1 MNASVRAPNREQR
14 DEIEELIVERYKV
27 TLTKKDYQ
35 KILEIPD
42 IELIAVEKEH
52 SIRFYLLCSTLE
64 ALQTLRRLL
73 ESGQLKESIE
83 ELFNSLLADDIQ
95 FKPVHLTHLSLMNYC
110 SSMDYFNNGRP
121 IKCQILTEI

>member
-1 MNASVRAPNREQR
+1 VGARTRKQRAEL
-14 DEIEELIVERYKV
+14 EELIVVKYKV
-27 TLTKKDYQ
+27 TMTEKDYQ
-35 KILEIPD
+35 KLLAIPD
-42 IELIAVEKEH
+42 VELIAVEKEH
-52 SIRFYLLCSTLE
+52 SIRLYFLCSTLE
-64 ALQTLRRLL
+64 ALQTLSRLL